1 MDSTCKCS
9 FRNEQDKLISML
21 ATTFGEFYI
30 GLQYNDGLMAFQ
42 WTSGEAV
49 SYTAWD
55 RYQPGLTF

>member
-1 MDSTCKCS
+1 
-9 FRNEQDKLISML
+9 ML

-42 WTSGEAV
+42 WTNGEAV

-55 RYQPGLTF
+55 RYQPGKTLIFLRLCTRNM